1 LIRWQPALGGHDAT
15 EGLPPLVPAEPQS
28 TARLLRE
35 IPLLLGLAALIAFLV
50 KTFVAQAFYI
60 PSESM
65 VPQLEVNDRVVV
77 SKLSYRLH
85 EPRRGDIIVFD
96 DPRDLDESD
105 DDNVV
110 EKFVRGLAEAV
121 GVRQP
126 STDEFIKRVIGLPGE
141 TVEGRGGRVYVDGR
155 LLHEPYLPQAIVT
168 SDFPATS
175 VPQGTL
181 WVMGD
186 NRSNSQDS
194 RSFGPVRRSTVVGR
208 TVLRVWPPGSA
219 SFL

>member
-1 LIRWQPALGGHDAT
+1 LIGWQPALGGDDAP
-15 EGLPPLVPAEPQS
+15 EGLPPLVAAEPQS
-28 TARLLRE
+28 ATRVLRE

-65 VPQLEVNDRVVV
+65 LPQLEVNDRVVV

-96 DPRDLDESD
+96 DPRAIDESD

-121 GVRQP
+121 GVVQP
-126 STDEFIKRVIGLPGE
+126 STDEFIKRVIALPGE
-141 TVEGRGGRVYVDGR
+141 TVEAKGGRVHVDGK
-155 LLHEPYLPQAIVT
+155 LLHEPYLQTGVVT
-168 SDFPATS
+168 TDFPPTM
-175 VPQGTL
+175 VPDGTL

-186 NRSNSQDS
+186 NRSNSSDS

-208 TVLRVWPPGSA
+208 TILRVWPPGSA